1 MPAGA
6 DFIKLSACTMAGNRL
21 ITGLMPPKRR
31 SPLPKPY
38 GRQAEGKTIKSLS
51 LDAELVEWSE
61 DQAAAEGMSFSAWIN
76 GILLKQKKSSKP
88 AKKSKKR

>member
-1 MPAGA
+1 
-6 DFIKLSACTMAGNRL
+6 
-21 ITGLMPPKRR
+21 MPPKRR

-61 DQAAAEGMSFSAWIN
+61 DQAAAIGMSFSAWIN
-76 GILLKQKKSSKP
+76 EILRKQKKAAKP
-88 AKKSKKR
+88 AKKGKKR